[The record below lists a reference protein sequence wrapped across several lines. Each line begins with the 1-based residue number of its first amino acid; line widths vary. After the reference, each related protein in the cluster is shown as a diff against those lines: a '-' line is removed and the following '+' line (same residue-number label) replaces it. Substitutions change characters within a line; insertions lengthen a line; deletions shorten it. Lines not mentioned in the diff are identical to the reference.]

1 MNTTLRNV
9 LVILGF
15 ALLVY
20 IFWFFRSIVAYVLIA
35 GVISLVGRP
44 VVDFL
49 NSIHFRKLKFP
60 RFLSALVT
68 LALIWGLIVLFFAIF
83 IPLISTQID
92 TLSKIDAKAV
102 VSLAAEQLEKL
113 EKLLRMVNRDLPPD
127 MSVIDFA
134 ANRVREVLSISFI
147 QDFMGS
153 LFNILGNV
161 LVAAFSISFIAFFF
175 LKDEGLFYESLM
187 VLIPEK
193 YEDKVQRALT
203 SIKRLLIRYFVGII
217 IESTA
222 VMIIVTV
229 GMTIVGMSFQ
239 QALVMGLIVGVLNVI
254 PYVGPWIGGAI
265 VMVMGIAT
273 SLTVGGQHEIG
284 MLIVYMSIVIAVAQ
298 LIDNNILQPMI
309 YSRSVSAHP
318 LEIFVVIL
326 AAGSFA
332 GIPGMILA
340 IPAYTV
346 LRVLAREF
354 FYNFSTVKK
363 ITSGLDEEFKDER
376 DDKVIS
382 DSK

>member
-15 ALLVY
+15 ALVVY

-49 NSIHFRKLKFP
+49 NGIHFRKLKFP

-92 TLSKIDAKAV
+92 TLSKIDAKSV

-113 EKLLRMVNRDLPPD
+113 EKLFRMVNRDLPPD

-134 ANRVREVLSISFI
+134 AKRVSEVLNITFI

-153 LFNILGNV
+153 LVGILGNI

-193 YEDKVQRALT
+193 YEDKVKRALT

-222 VMIIVTV
+222 VMIIVTL

-265 VMVMGIAT
+265 VVVMGIAT
-273 SLTVGGQHEIG
+273 SLTAGGLPEIG
-284 MLIVYMSIVIAVAQ
+284 MLIIYMCIVIASAQ

-354 FYNFSTVKK
+354 FYNFSPVKK

-382 DSK
+382 DGE